1 MIMLGYTSSGLE
13 SVVQF
18 VTVLLVFVFVLALT
32 YVTTR
37 WVGKFQKLQ
46 TNNGNFEVI
55 ETCRLASNKY
65 LQIVRVGKKYL
76 VIAISKDM
84 VTMLTEL
91 TEDEIELHQNGVAPQ
106 DSFQKLLDKAKE
118 RIQKRGDNK

>member
-13 SVVQF
+13 SAAQF
-18 VTVLLVFVFVLALT
+18 VTVLLVFIFVLALT

-46 TNNGNFEVI
+46 TNNRNFEVI
-55 ETCRLASNKY
+55 ETCRLTSNKY
-65 LQIVRVGKKYL
+65 LQIVRAGSKYL
-76 VIAISKDM
+76 VIAVSKDM
-84 VTMLTEL
+84 ITMLAEL
-91 TEDEIELHQNGVAPQ
+91 TEDEIELTQDGMVPQ

-118 RIQKRGDNK
+118 RIHKRGDN